1 MRNPKLLSARQTIL
15 TIALVAVAA
24 ASSARAQTL
33 ADNSQQRRP
42 ESSTVVLPS
51 EQRGP
56 IAVARESEMECAGFI
71 EHRPASSRFEI
82 VGAEQ
87 EQEQR
92 TYAEGD
98 YVYINGGA
106 QQGVREG
113 QEFAIIRP
121 RGRFKT
127 RFSRK
132 NGTLGMYTQE
142 LGRLRVVETKQNVSV
157 AFITRSCDQML
168 LGDLLREVPQR
179 PAPVVRAETPT
190 LDRFVDPT
198 GKQQGRIVLARD
210 GREVVAKDQIVFI
223 DLGAEDNVRPGDY
236 LTVYRR
242 VGEGD
247 ISRFE
252 DKEVAKGGSR
262 GFESRTFRGGKYS
275 ISAQRVKDIDD
286 GHYKSPTNTPAIES
300 RRPEMPRKIVGEVV
314 IISVEARTAAAIIT
328 RAAQEIFTGDFV
340 EVQ

>member
-1 MRNPKLLSARQTIL
+1 MRKRKLLSARRALL
-15 TIALVAVAA
+15 TIALA
-24 ASSARAQTL
+24 ASVAPFASAQTG
-33 ADNSQQRRP
+33 AGGGQRRAD
-42 ESSTVVLPS
+42 SATVVAPQ

-56 IAVARESEMECAGFI
+56 VTVARESEMECAGFI
-71 EHRPASSRFEI
+71 EYRPPAPNRLEI

-98 YVYINGGA
+98 YLYLSGGA

-113 QEFAIIRP
+113 QEFSVVRP

-132 NGTLGMYTQE
+132 KGSLGMYTQE
-142 LGRLRVVETKQNVSV
+142 LGRVRVVETKQNVSV
-157 AFITRSCDQML
+157 ALVTRSCGDQML
-168 LGDLLREVPQR
+168 LGDLLREVAQR
-179 PAPVVRAETPT
+179 PAPVVRAEQPL
-190 LDRFVDPT
+190 LDRFADPT

-210 GREVVAKDQIVFI
+210 GREVVSKDQVVFI
-223 DLGAEDNVRPGDY
+223 DLGTEDNVRPGDY

-242 VGEGD
+242 VGTGD
-247 ISRFE
+247 ISTFK
-252 DKEVAKGGSR
+252 DKEVALGGSG
-262 GFESRTFRGGKYS
+262 GFESSTFRGGKHS
-275 ISAQRVKDIDD
+275 ISAQRVKDPDD
-286 GHYKSPTNTPAIES
+286 GHYRHVTNTPAIES

-314 IISVEARTAAAIIT
+314 IISVEARTATAVIT
-328 RAAQEIFTGDFV
+328 RVAQEIHTGDFV

>member
-1 MRNPKLLSARQTIL
+1 MTFALAALAVTSVASAG
-15 TIALVAVAA
+15 
-24 ASSARAQTL
+24 AQTRPG
-33 ADNSQQRRP
+33 AGGPRRP
-42 ESSTVVLPS
+42 EPATVVVPQ

-56 IAVARESEMECAGFI
+56 VTVARESEMECAGFI
-71 EHRPASSRFEI
+71 EHKSVSNRFEI

-92 TYAEGD
+92 TFAEGD
-98 YVYINGGA
+98 YVYLNGGS

-113 QEFAIIRP
+113 QEFAVVRP

-132 NGTLGMYTQE
+132 RGTLGMYTQE

-157 AFITRSCDQML
+157 ALVTRSCDQIL
-168 LGDLLREVPQR
+168 FGDLLREVAPR
-179 PAPVVRAETPT
+179 PAPVVRAEQPT
-190 LDRFVDPT
+190 LDRFAEPT

-210 GREVVAKDQIVFI
+210 GREVVSKDQIVFI

-242 VGEGD
+242 LGAGK
-247 ISRFE
+247 ITNFK
-252 DKEVAKGGSR
+252 DKEVTPGGSG
-262 GFESRTFRGGKYS
+262 GFESWTFRGGKFS
-275 ISAQRVKDIDD
+275 NKAQRVEDPDD
-286 GHYKSPTNTPAIES
+286 GHYRDTVTTPEIMS
-300 RRPEMPRKIVGEVV
+300 RRPEMPRKIVGELV
-314 IISVEARTAAAIIT
+314 IISIEARTATAVIT
-328 RAAQEIFTGDFV
+328 RVAQEIHTGDFV